1 MLFRIDG
8 PPGGGEI
15 PEYGLIELQ
24 GRIEQQH
31 EVPAGEPV
39 PVGTVVLSSTVRLC
53 LRLSLSFCPHLS
65 LSLSGSLQSAQT
77 RPPRTHDNTT
87 TQQHADVV
95 KIHIGYHEIEGKR
108 IALQRPLAVLERTPA
123 AAEAATVRAAGQGA
137 PAENAV
143 PSQGFAV
150 VGVVRHRF
158 LFKGRPR
165 ALITKPGEARG
176 TMADKH
182 RLQREEA
189 AAAAVVA
196 AEGATAAAAAAGG
209 SGGLRAEG

>member
-8 PPGGGEI
+8 PPDGGDI

-39 PVGTVVLSSTVRLC
+39 PVGTVVLSNTVRWVPPC
-53 LRLSLSFCPHLS
+53 SSLS
-65 LSLSGSLQSAQT
+65 LSLSLLCPHLSSLT
-77 RPPRTHDNTT
+77 PPPSSKKPK
-87 TQQHADVV
+87 QQHPDVV
-95 KIHIGYHEIEGKR
+95 KITIGYHEIEGKR
-108 IALQRPLAVLERTPA
+108 IALKRPLAILERQQEQQQQA
-123 AAEAATVRAAGQGA
+123 AAV
-137 PAENAV
+137 PAEADAEAV

-182 RLQREEA
+182 KLQREEA
-189 AAAAVVA
+189 SAVTA
-196 AEGATAAAAAAGG
+196 ATAAAAAAEQQQQRPVAAG
-209 SGGLRAEG
+209 

>member
-1 MLFRIDG
+1 M
-8 PPGGGEI
+8 
-15 PEYGLIELQ
+15 
-24 GRIEQQH
+24 
-31 EVPAGEPV
+31 
-39 PVGTVVLSSTVRLC
+39 
-53 LRLSLSFCPHLS
+53 
-65 LSLSGSLQSAQT
+65 
-77 RPPRTHDNTT
+77 
-87 TQQHADVV
+87 

-108 IALQRPLAVLERTPA
+108 IALKRPLAVLERTPA
-123 AAEAATVRAAGQGA
+123 AAEGEDAATPAA
-137 PAENAV
+137 AEGEATVV

-189 AAAAVVA
+189 AAEQQQRQRPVP
-196 AEGATAAAAAAGG
+196 AG
-209 SGGLRAEG
+209 